1 MCTLPIENS
10 KIVNLYMD
18 FAQRVG
24 EESYCNRRKVGA
36 VVVDY
41 SMSNIISF
49 GYNGTISGF
58 ENNCELDDGTTNNRV
73 VLHAETN
80 ALTKLLK
87 SGVSSVGCVMFTTLS
102 PCVDCAKL
110 IIQSGIR
117 CVIYKDEYHNLDGI
131 KLLKEASVGVV
142 KYEKD

>member
-1 MCTLPIENS
+1 MCILPIENS
-10 KIVNLYMD
+10 KLVKLYMD

-24 EESYCNRRKVGA
+24 EESYCNRRKVGT

-58 ENNCELDDGTTNNRV
+58 ENNCELDDGTTNNRI

-117 CVIYKDEYHNLDGI
+117 CVIYKDEYRNLDGI
-131 KLLKEASVGVV
+131 ELLKEANVRVV
-142 KYEKD
+142 KYRE